1 MDCKNVAVRCVPSK
15 GQGWMGPKI
24 FFLAASS
31 SFEVRQRSR
40 DDDDG
45 EEEEEEDEDEELAK
59 LLH

>member
-1 MDCKNVAVRCVPSK
+1 MNGAQD
-15 GQGWMGPKI
+15 

-31 SFEVRQRSR
+31 CFEVRQRSR